1 MSADISNKT
10 VIENIDTNNN
20 EAKNNK
26 ENAFDMSNIKLER
39 GDTPQDIKDRCYQLC
54 RNYLADVW
62 LTVGIDDIEV
72 KRLSGGLTNQLYYCA
87 INDIHRTNDA
97 SAPQEVAIRLYQT
110 KHFNENERTS
120 DMIIGLMVSQ
130 CGLGPK
136 LYGVFP
142 DGQIQKYYKHKSFRK
157 EQQTDPKLVEELA
170 EKLARIHAMDVP
182 ISKTT
187 HWMFNYFE
195 NYYRDGNE
203 TFDMPALI
211 NETNSETLQKFDL
224 RLELDWLK
232 NTIVK
237 FDSPVTFTHVDFR
250 GSNIMVTE
258 DDSIVLCD
266 FEYSCYD
273 YRGYDF
279 GTIFIEWGQKF
290 WGDKDDDKPYEFTD
304 DSQIVPF
311 LETYILESTKLLGDK
326 FANDP
331 RNNVKRM
338 IREVKLFSM
347 VSMMFIVLFMYRM
360 KESIF
365 NTIEFNKKQQM
376 AMTEK
381 TYKAYQD
388 LKSQF
393 MIQNAFNTDL
403 D

>member
-1 MSADISNKT
+1 MSAEISSKISIEDIA
-10 VIENIDTNNN
+10 NNN
-20 EAKNNK
+20 IK
-26 ENAFDMSNIKLER
+26 ETVFDMSNIKLER
-39 GDTPQDIKDRCYQLC
+39 GDTPKDIKDRCYQLC

-72 KRLSGGLTNQLYYCA
+72 RRLSGGLTNQLYYCA

-142 DGQIQKYYKHKSFRK
+142 DGQIQKFYKHKNFRK

-170 EKLARIHAMDVP
+170 QKLARIHAMDVP

-187 HWMFNYFE
+187 HWLFRYFDDNYSE
-195 NYYRDGNE
+195 DNE
-203 TFDMPALI
+203 MFDMPALI
-211 NETNSETLQKFDL
+211 KETNSETLQKFDL

-237 FDSPVTFTHVDFR
+237 FDSPVTFTHVDFQT
-250 GSNIMVTE
+250 SNIMVTE
-258 DDSIVLCD
+258 NDGIVLCD
-266 FEYSCYD
+266 FEYSCYG

-279 GTIFIEWGQKF
+279 GSIFIEWGKKF
-290 WGDKDDDKPYEFTD
+290 WGDNQNDDKPQEFAD

-311 LETYILESTKLLGDK
+311 LEWYILESTKLLGDK
-326 FANDP
+326 FAKDP
-331 RNNVKRM
+331 RNNVNRM
-338 IREVKLFSM
+338 LREVKLFSM
-347 VSMMFIVLFMYRM
+347 VSTMFGVLFMYNM

-376 AMTEK
+376 LMTEK

-388 LKSQF
+388 LKSKF
-393 MIQNAFNTDL
+393 IIQNVFNSDL